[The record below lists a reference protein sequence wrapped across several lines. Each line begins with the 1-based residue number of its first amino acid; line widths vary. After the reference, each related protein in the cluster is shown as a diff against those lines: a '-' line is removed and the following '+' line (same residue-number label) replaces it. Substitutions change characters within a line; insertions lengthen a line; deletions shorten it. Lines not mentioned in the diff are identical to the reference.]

1 MSVMQEDSSHSQNV
15 TQLEEELRQL
25 VAEIGEIAPAF
36 DSQANFYLDLG
47 VPSMKA
53 MQLLMQLEDK
63 YGVQVPDDQFVEATS
78 LKSLTAM
85 MAQLQTGKA
94 AG

>member
-1 MSVMQEDSSHSQNV
+1 MNHEGSNPSQNAA
-15 TQLEEELRQL
+15 QLEEELRQM

-36 DSQANFYLDLG
+36 DSHANFYLDLG

-78 LKSLTAM
+78 LQTLTAM
-85 MAQLQTGKA
+85 MAQLQAGKA
-94 AG
+94 AL

>member
-1 MSVMQEDSSHSQNV
+1 MQENSNQSAGT
-15 TQLEEELRQL
+15 TQLEDELRQM

-36 DSQANFYLDLG
+36 DPQANFYLDLG

-53 MQLLMQLEDK
+53 MQLLMQLEDR

-85 MAQLQTGKA
+85 MAQLGAGKA
-94 AG
+94 AE

>member
-1 MSVMQEDSSHSQNV
+1 MPAMQENSNQSAGA
-15 TQLEEELRQL
+15 TQLEDELRQM

-36 DSQANFYLDLG
+36 DAQANFYLDLG

-53 MQLLMQLEDK
+53 MQLLMQLEDR

-85 MAQLQTGKA
+85 MAQLGAGKA
-94 AG
+94 AE